1 MITQKELNDE
11 TLATIKAIENDAYS
25 TNPDLIALNYC
36 LDWNAVA
43 SYMDCGIE
51 DIRLFSNDDSYL
63 LIAEK
68 EKYIE
73 IIDLASR
80 TPRINIKQIVGIITG
95 FHKPFSAYCRQTTSY
110 PILLYME
117 QKEKIVCFA
126 DTAEVYE
133 NETFHQ
139 IVGATKDVYERMTGL
154 DIEELVNTAN
164 TEISN
169 EEERECE

>member
-1 MITQKELNDE
+1 MITQKELSEDVFV
-11 TLATIKAIENDAYS
+11 AIKEIERDAYS
-25 TNPDLIALNYC
+25 TNPELVALNYC
-36 LDWNAVA
+36 DDWSAVA
-43 SYMDCGIE
+43 SYMDCNIE
-51 DIRLFSNDDSYL
+51 DIRLFANDDSYL

-73 IIDLASR
+73 IVDLASR
-80 TPRINIKQIVGIITG
+80 TPRINIKQVVDLITG
-95 FHKPFSAYCRQTTSY
+95 FHKPFLAYCRQTTSY

-139 IVGATKDVYERMTGL
+139 ILGATRDVYERMTGL
-154 DIEELVNTAN
+154 DIEELVNTYG
-164 TEISN
+164 ISE
-169 EEERECE
+169 EEEREIDE